1 MRFRGTEDTM
11 HQTFAALTIAVSDVT
26 GTPTPVVDP
35 ALVTPG
41 PFGFVAIAF
50 VAVAVIVLVW
60 DMMRRIRRARIRSE
74 VEEML
79 DAEEAAARQ
88 DAPPTEPAD
97 EDDEGPQR

>member
-1 MRFRGTEDTM
+1 M
-11 HQTFAALTIAVSDVT
+11 HQTFAALTMAVSDVT
-26 GTPTPVVDP
+26 GTPTPIVDP

-74 VEEML
+74 VDEML
-79 DAEEAAARQ
+79 DAEEAAARVGR
-88 DAPPTEPAD
+88 APTEPTD
-97 EDDEGPQR
+97 HEGV